1 MQQAPCFFLILETS
15 ISKGIKPAFLIDLGA
30 VFADAVF
37 VMVAFLGTKSLL
49 ADIKDNPNL
58 YILGGVLLMVYA
70 IISAITTIRKKE
82 EIIEN
87 DPIEPKGFL
96 LVSYFIK
103 GFFLNIINVGTFL
116 FWLGLLVSIAPTLE
130 LETSRIIVFFSTVML
145 GYLILGFVK
154 IVLAKQLS
162 KTLTPPVIYK
172 IRLSVCAFVGRLWDL
187 FYLSRRLCA
196 RARRLITFDK
206 SMEVNKEAPSG
217 FEPLYKLLQ
226 SSA

>member
-1 MQQAPCFFLILETS
+1 MNDILSALPFSVLLIFATGPLFFLILETS

-37 VMVAFLGTKSLL
+37 VLVAFLGTKSLL

-87 DPIEPKGFL
+87 EPIEPKGFRL
-96 LVSYFIK
+96 FSYFIK

-145 GYLILGFVK
+145 GYLILGFIK

-162 KTLTPPVIYK
+162 KTLTPAVIYK
-172 IRLSVCAFVGRLWDL
+172 IRLSVCVLLVVFGIYFIYQGV
-187 FYLSRRLCA
+187 Y
-196 RARRLITFDK
+196 
-206 SMEVNKEAPSG
+206 AP
-217 FEPLYKLLQ
+217 EPDVLLPSINQ
-226 SSA
+226 WK